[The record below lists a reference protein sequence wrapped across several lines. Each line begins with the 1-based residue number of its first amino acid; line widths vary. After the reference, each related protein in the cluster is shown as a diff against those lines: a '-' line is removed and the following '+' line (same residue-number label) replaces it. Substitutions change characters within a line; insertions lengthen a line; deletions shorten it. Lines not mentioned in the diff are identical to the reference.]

1 MAWTLGKLA
10 ELVNGKIKGDESVTV
25 DSVATLVDAVE
36 GQISFLTSKQ
46 YKPYLATTQ
55 ASVVIIAS
63 EEECAANLLIVDNP
77 HAAYAKVAQALY
89 PRPVFEPGIHPT
101 ATVHDS
107 CSVHESAYI
116 GPNVVIEENVSI
128 DDGVSIGANCF
139 IGKESHIGKDTLIY
153 PLVTIYHET
162 RIGLRCIIHS
172 NVVIGADGFGHA
184 FDNGVWLKIPQ
195 VGKAVIG
202 NDVEIGA
209 CTTIDR
215 GAIGDTVI
223 GDGVKLDNQI
233 QIAHNVQV
241 GDQSVIAAQSGIAG
255 STKIGKHFMIGGH
268 VAVSGHLEIT
278 DNVVVTGKS
287 TVTKSIKEPG
297 SYSSTIPVEPS
308 NKWRRYVGRFKR
320 LESLS
325 KRVAKCEEIL
335 KDKD

>member
-10 ELVNGKIKGDESVTV
+10 ELVNGQVKGDESVAI
-25 DSVATLVDAVE
+25 DSVATLADAVK
-36 GQISFLTSKQ
+36 GQISFLTSTK
-46 YKPYLATTQ
+46 YKPFLATTQ
-55 ASVVIIAS
+55 ASAVIIAA
-63 EEECAANLLIVDNP
+63 EDETPANLLIVENP
-77 HAAYAKVAQALY
+77 HAAYAKVAQELY
-89 PRPVFEPGIHPT
+89 PRTVIEPGIHPT

-107 CSVHESAYI
+107 CTIHESAHI
-116 GPNVVIEENVSI
+116 GPNVVVEENVII
-128 DDGVSIGANCF
+128 DERVSIGANSF
-139 IGKESHIGKDTLIY
+139 IGRKSHIGKETLIY
-153 PLVTIYHET
+153 PLVTLYHET
-162 RIGLRCIIHS
+162 VIGMRCIIHS
-172 NVVIGADGFGHA
+172 NVVIGADGFGFA

-195 VGKAVIG
+195 VGKVVIG

-209 CTTIDR
+209 CSTIDR